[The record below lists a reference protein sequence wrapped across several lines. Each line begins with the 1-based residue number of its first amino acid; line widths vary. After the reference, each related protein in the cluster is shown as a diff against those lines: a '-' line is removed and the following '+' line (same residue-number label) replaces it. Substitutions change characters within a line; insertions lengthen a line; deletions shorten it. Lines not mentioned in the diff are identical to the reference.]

1 MFSFEILDLLKN
13 NNYKITIEQYKQI
26 TDTSPQI
33 TWSKCFANENRY
45 CIYLDDISKE
55 LSFII
60 KEE

>member
-1 MFSFEILDLLKN
+1 MYSFEIIELLKN
-13 NNYKITIEQYKQI
+13 NNYNITIEQYKKI

-33 TWSKCFANENRY
+33 TWSKCFVNQRRY
-45 CIYLDDISKE
+45 CIYLDDLSKE